1 MRHKLFLPVPTK
13 ASARTRATCRGRF
26 AQVYTDPGYRKW
38 LEEVVPLLKSE
49 RPDLTDEAKSA
60 DIMVALE
67 VIIQRPKTTKRVRPG
82 GDNDNYEKGIW
93 DALTKAGWWNDDE
106 QVVENRTLKR
116 WTREGET
123 PGYRLTIDYRI

>member
-1 MRHKLFLPVPTK
+1 M
-13 ASARTRATCRGRF
+13 
-26 AQVYTDPGYRKW
+26 